1 MTYVDERMTVTTT
14 AYVRVAPLSGVTVT
28 ATGRGVK
35 PIEIDAEAAPEAT
48 ATAFT
53 TTVACVG

>member
-1 MTYVDERMTVTTT
+1 MTVTTT